1 MRPINCSERL
11 TIKNVPASADG
22 LRVGAEI
29 ELSFDD
35 LLANGQAV
43 GRYEGQV
50 VFVFGPLPLERARVR
65 VTSLKAKYAVGEMVA
80 LTVQSPHRVKPFC
93 PVFGR
98 CGGCQLQHLSY
109 EAQLRW
115 KRDTV
120 QNALA
125 RIAGLKD
132 AEVSF
137 PIGLNNPRAYRNKMS
152 LVVDRSSM
160 NKKLGFYQQRSHQV
174 VAIDECP
181 IVLPQLNGYI
191 PVLRDAAADAR
202 HIVARAGQSTGQA
215 VVTYTTLRRSSAAAR
230 ASRWLLGKLPGATG
244 ITNSF
249 DVTSENAILG
259 RKFAVLAGKEH
270 MEERIGGIRY
280 HISPGSFFQVN
291 SEMVGRIFQFLQS
304 KLSATRKIVDLYCGA
319 GTFSLFFAR
328 RGASVWG
335 VEENGAAIREAQS
348 NAQLNGLEPLV
359 TFHQARVEDAVE
371 INPIRA
377 ALAAADT
384 AFLDPP
390 RKGTDERTLAA
401 IATANVSNVW
411 YLSCDA
417 ATLARD
423 LKVLVSADY
432 RLRTVQPFDMFP
444 QTGHIETLAMLDKE

>member
-1 MRPINCSERL
+1 M
-11 TIKNVPASADG
+11 TIKNVLPNPGG

-29 ELSFDD
+29 ELCFND

-43 GRYEGQV
+43 GRFEGQV

-65 VTSLKAKYAVGEMVA
+65 VTSLKAKYAVAEMVA
-80 LTVQSPHRVKPFC
+80 LTDQSPHRVKPFC
-93 PVFGR
+93 VVFGR

-109 EAQLRW
+109 EAQLKW

-120 QNALA
+120 RNALA
-125 RIAGLKD
+125 RIAGIKD
-132 AEVSF
+132 AEVSST
-137 PIGLNNPRAYRNKMS
+137 IGLNNPKAYRNKMS

-160 NKKLGFYQQRSHQV
+160 NEKVGFYQQRSHRV

-181 IVLPQLNGYI
+181 IVLPQLSGYI
-191 PVLRDAAADAR
+191 PVLRDAVADAR

-230 ASRWLLGKLPGATG
+230 VSRWLFRKLPGAIG

-249 DVTSENAILG
+249 DLAGENAILG
-259 RKFAVLAGKEH
+259 SKFAVLAGTEH

-280 HISPGSFFQVN
+280 RISTGSFFQIN
-291 SEMVGRIFQFLQS
+291 SEVVSRIFLFLQN
-304 KLSATRKIVDLYCGA
+304 KLGATRKIVDLYCGV
-319 GTFSLFFAR
+319 GTFSLFFAQ

-335 VEENGAAIREAQS
+335 VEENAAAIREAQF
-348 NAQLNGLEPLV
+348 NAELNGLAPLV
-359 TFHQARVEDAVE
+359 TLYQSRVEDAVKR
-371 INPIRA
+371 NPIRA

-401 IATANVSNVW
+401 IAAANVSNVW

-423 LKVLVSADY
+423 LKVLVSAGY
-432 RLRTVQPFDMFP
+432 TLHTVQPFDMFP
-444 QTGHIETLAMLDKE
+444 QTGHVETLALLGKE